1 MLAEWVASVS
11 RPEPARERMLSS
23 MMVARKRKS
32 SKAEA
37 ALQRLKVAGLRPTRQ
52 RVALAQLLGS
62 EHRHVSAESLHR
74 EAGKAG
80 MPVALATI
88 YNTLHQFTEAGL
100 LREVVVGSG
109 RSYFDTNTGDHQHFY
124 CADDGTLID
133 IEGDA
138 IAVAGVPPPPKGTA
152 VDRVDVVVRVKRA

>member
-1 MLAEWVASVS
+1 MTVS
-11 RPEPARERMLSS
+11 
-23 MMVARKRKS
+23 RKRKH
-32 SKAEA
+32 SKAEEA
-37 ALQRLKVAGLRPTRQ
+37 VERLRAAGLRATRQ
-52 RVALAQLLGS
+52 RTLLAQLLGS
-62 EHRHVSAESLHR
+62 DHRHVSAESLHR
-74 EAGKAG
+74 EAEKAG
-80 MPVALATI
+80 LPVALATV

-124 CADDGTLID
+124 CEDDGTLID

-138 IAVAGVPPPPKGTA
+138 IEVAGVPAPPKGMA

>member
-1 MLAEWVASVS
+1 MTVS
-11 RPEPARERMLSS
+11 
-23 MMVARKRKS
+23 RKRKNS
-32 SKAEA
+32 RVEEA
-37 ALQRLKVAGLRPTRQ
+37 VARLRAAGLRPTRQ
-52 RVALAQLLGS
+52 RTLLTQLLGS
-62 EHRHVSAESLHR
+62 EHRHVSAEALHR
-74 EAGKAG
+74 EAQKAG
-80 MPVALATI
+80 MPVALATV

-124 CADDGTLID
+124 CEDDGTLID

-138 IAVAGVPPPPKGTA
+138 IEVAGVPTPPKGMA